1 MNGTHFNKQD
11 CVRRAMNRKIRKRL
25 ARIVDTLQTE
35 REANSITR
43 IEQVCN
49 LIYLKIIDEEESE
62 REINASKTVQSER
75 RIVDLLFAGQSRR
88 YRWSSWRSRSGK
100 DLLDFVRNDV
110 FPYMASLV
118 REEPQVASYFR
129 DVQLK
134 IEDPIVLKK
143 VVDEIDSIAFAMLRV
158 DVKSEIVEYLLT
170 NLAQSEELG
179 FYRTPPQVR
188 NLMVE
193 MVDPDFGDTIYDP
206 ACGTGGFL
214 IESVQH
220 ILAKYSTKQYEVP
233 IYGRK
238 WFEERGQSIEEV
250 RKEIPNLQIYRR
262 GLGNQIPNWEALEH
276 SIYCADIS
284 RSMMRIAMTNLI
296 LHDIRRANIKRAD
309 SVTEMEGLNYEDT
322 ARKYKVILSNPP
334 FGGLVRVKDSISRR
348 VPSKSKRVELRFLE
362 GMMESLAPGGQCA
375 VIVPESLLYGSASA
389 HNHLRRNLIEEFD
402 GLAVISLPA
411 GILGS
416 NKNFP
421 KTSVLVFRRPPEC
434 ANSTDKIKRS
444 KKVWFYDV
452 RADGFDARKSN
463 AGSRHLTP
471 DENDFPDLLSQWDRY
486 KKSGFME
493 PTGVEGETLLTDGT
507 SEPRCWW
514 ATVQTIEENEYNLV
528 AKRYKPQFVE
538 KYSEADA
545 AELIRETLAIERD
558 IAIGLEQLLRKV
570 GDD

>member
-1 MNGTHFNKQD
+1 MNLE
-11 CVRRAMNRKIRKRL
+11 IRNRL
-25 ARIVDTLQTE
+25 ARIVEILRGEDG
-35 REANSITR
+35 EANSIAK

-49 LIYLKIIDEEESE
+49 LIYLKIIDEEEND
-62 REINASKTVQSER
+62 REFNASKTVQKKSWMG
-75 RIVDLLFAGQSRR
+75 DLLFMGQSKR
-88 YRWSSWRSRSGK
+88 YRWSDWGSRRGK

-110 FPYMASLV
+110 FSYMASLV
-118 REEPQVASYFR
+118 REEPQVANYFR
-129 DVQLK
+129 DAQLK
-134 IEDPIVLKK
+134 IDDPLVLEK
-143 VVDEIDSIAFAMLRV
+143 VVDQIDSITFTKLDV
-158 DVKSEIVEYLLT
+158 DVKSEVVEYLLT
-170 NLAQSEELG
+170 HLAQSEELG
-179 FYRTPPQVR
+179 FFRTPPQVR

-193 MVDPDFGDTIYDP
+193 MVSPDFGDTIYDP

-220 ILAKYSTKQYEVP
+220 ILAKYSTMQQEVP

-238 WFEERGQSIEEV
+238 WIEERGQSIEEV
-250 RKEIPNLQIYRR
+250 RKEIPNLQIFRR
-262 GLGNQIPNWEALEH
+262 GLGDKIPNWETLEK
-276 SIYCADIS
+276 SIFGADIS

-309 SVTEMEGLNYEDT
+309 SVTAMEKLNGEDT

-334 FGGLVRVKDSISRR
+334 LGGLVRVKDSIGRR
-348 VPSKSKRVELRFLE
+348 VPSRTKRVELRFLE

-375 VIVPESLLYGSASA
+375 VIVPESLLYISALA
-389 HNHLRRNLIEEFD
+389 HNNLRRKLIEDYD
-402 GLAVISLPA
+402 GLAVISLPV
-411 GILGS
+411 GVLGS
-416 NKNFP
+416 NRNFP

-434 ANSTDKIKRS
+434 ANLTDKIKRN

-452 RADGFDARKSN
+452 RAYGFDSRNST

-471 DENDFPDLLSQWDRY
+471 DENDFPNLLEQWDRY

-493 PTGVEGETLLTDGT
+493 STGIEGETLLTDGT

-514 ATVQTIEENEYNLV
+514 VTVETIEENDYNLV
-528 AKRYKPQFVE
+528 AKRYKPQFIE
-538 KYSEADA
+538 KHSEDDA

-570 GDD
+570 ADD